1 MTTQE
6 ASSNQKKWSDLF
18 DKTSSSSIQGQQDT
32 TVIATIEI
40 HHDAVPEK
48 SQDQPAVQ
56 SSHSKNKNS
65 EVQPDALRLAQFLY
79 TVHLD
84 TITKTITRSEL
95 ERFFDSKINDD
106 TRAELS
112 KLGIGFSEVLY
123 ALAKGMKVVNVF
135 RPMNKTEQEMGWH
148 KPEEKYRIAHRES
161 KKRHHAQS
169 DGFTFV
175 GKAPLPEIKAPQ
187 MEIKPV
193 EKPVQKQVEA
203 APVAAKEITE
213 PVHYQPDEHDGT
225 LTDDQIIAEI
235 KTIKVDM
242 ENHLCAIESLVPL
255 HDDHADKITIIECNP
270 CEVAKRVVEY
280 HKHAK
285 AELVQLLDT
294 LQFELDTMKSRKVW
308 LCEQLKN

>member
-1 MTTQE
+1 MTTQQ

-18 DKTSSSSIQGQQDT
+18 DKTSSSSIQGQKDT

-40 HHDAVPEK
+40 HHDAVQEK
-48 SQDQPAVQ
+48 SQDQSAVQ
-56 SSHSKNKNS
+56 SSHAKNKNS
-65 EVQPDALRLAQFLY
+65 VVQPQALSLAQFLY
-79 TVHLD
+79 TTHLD
-84 TITKTITRSEL
+84 TITKTITRSDL
-95 ERFFDSKINDD
+95 ERFFDAKINDD

-148 KPEEKYRIAHRES
+148 KPEEKYRIAHRDS
-161 KKRHHAQS
+161 KKRLHPQS

-175 GKAPLPEIKAPQ
+175 GKAPLPEIKAPEQ
-187 MEIKPV
+187 PPVEIKSV
-193 EKPVQKQVEA
+193 EKPVETIS
-203 APVAAKEITE
+203 VAAKEITQ
-213 PVHYQPDEHDGT
+213 PVPYQPDENDGK

-235 KTIKVDM
+235 KTIKVDI

-294 LQFELDTMKSRKVW
+294 LQFELDTMNSRKVW